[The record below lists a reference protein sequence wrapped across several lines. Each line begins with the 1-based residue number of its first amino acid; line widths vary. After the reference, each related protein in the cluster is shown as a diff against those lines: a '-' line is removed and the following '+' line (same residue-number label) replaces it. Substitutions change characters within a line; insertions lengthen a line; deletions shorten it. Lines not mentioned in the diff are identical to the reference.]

1 MKNILSR
8 IEAISKKEGLTITAF
23 ERTIGASKGVLSR
36 AINNGTDIQS
46 KWIQTIVENYPL
58 YSPRWLLTGE
68 GDMIS
73 QPTKKNDENF
83 SEKAKISFEVGKGKP
98 YYDVDFLGGFN
109 EIFNSQTATP
119 ACNIIVPGFEKATA
133 WCNVTGQ
140 SMEPKINHGDIIAL
154 RECTIQDIQYGEI
167 YAVVLDTLRTI
178 KIIRRGSNSKKLL
191 FVPINQPSYQE
202 QEFPITRI
210 IKVFEVIG
218 SVSKFF

>member
-1 MKNILSR
+1 MSVKDR
-8 IEAISKKEGLTITAF
+8 IKAFCKAEKSTVSAFETAIGVANGYVNAISKSIGIDKIEIIL
-23 ERTIGASKGVLSR
+23 ERFPNLNI
-36 AINNGTDIQS
+36 
-46 KWIQTIVENYPL
+46 E
-58 YSPRWLLTGE
+58 WLLTGN
-68 GDMIS
+68 GNMYKD
-73 QPTKKNDENF
+73 DEMP
-83 SEKAKISFEVGKGKP
+83 AKVSFDRNIGIP
-98 YYDVDFLGGFN
+98 YYDVDFLGGFA
-109 EIFNSQTATP
+109 ELFNNQTTIP
-119 ACNIIVPGFEKATA
+119 TRNIIVPGFEKATV